1 MLNKQQIEKLQSFI
15 SQFSKEELLW
25 LSGYL
30 AGKAVEE
37 EIAENAPPVVV
48 NGAPVVSKI
57 TIAYGTETGNSKKI
71 ANQLAARA
79 KQMKINPKVVSME
92 QYKLNDLEKEEYFF
106 TIVSTHGDGE
116 PPAAA
121 KKFYEHIHV
130 TNNNLPKLKYS
141 VLALGDTAYPLFCKT
156 GADVDERFQKLGG
169 TRLVD
174 RRDCDVDFEPEANVW
189 MDEVLKK
196 LSTSSSSNS
205 NGAVAKVA
213 DKKKPSGRVIYKGKI
228 SSNVNLNDT
237 GSKKETYHIEIT
249 PESEVH
255 YAPGD
260 SIGIIPS
267 NTEAD
272 TQRLFAQLKTIGSD
286 FVNYKGERYSFY
298 QLLKTKLS
306 ILQLPA
312 RILTKYAVLE
322 EIPIE
327 IKGSYDLADLVYSFP
342 PKISKSNWQLLIDI
356 LEPIAPRLYSVASS
370 NAAHNEEVHLTVA
383 RSSFF
388 KNGEKRYG
396 LASNYLSQLPKG
408 TDINFYVQKN
418 NAFHLPA
425 DDKDIIM
432 VGPGTGIAPF
442 RAFVAE
448 RDARGAEGRNWLFF
462 GDQHFKTDFLYQTD
476 WQNYLETG
484 VLTRLDVAFS
494 RDTDQKVYVQH
505 KLKKQAKEIFEW
517 LQSGAYFYVCGAK
530 EPMSV
535 DVENTLLEIIAEY
548 SSFTKQEAEDYLN
561 DLKEEGR
568 YLKDVY

>member
-1 MLNKQQIEKLQSFI
+1 MLNKQQIEKLQNFI

-30 AGKAVEE
+30 IGKAEE
-37 EIAENAPPVVV
+37 EDGGAAPV
-48 NGAPVVSKI
+48 GTAVVSKI

-79 KQMKINPKVVSME
+79 KQMKVNPKVVSME
-92 QYKLNDLEKEEYFF
+92 QYKLTDLEKEEYFF

-121 KKFYEHIHV
+121 KKFYEHIHSS
-130 TNNNLPKLKYS
+130 NSNLPKLKYS

-156 GADVDERFQKLGG
+156 GADVDARFQKLGG

-174 RRDCDVDFEPEANVW
+174 RKDCDVDFEPEANLW
-189 MDEVLKK
+189 IDEVLRK
-196 LSTSSSSNS
+196 LSTSPSSN
-205 NGAVAKVA
+205 GTAAKVT

-228 SSNVNLNDT
+228 TANVNLNDR

-249 PESEVH
+249 PESEAH

-260 SIGIIPS
+260 SIGIVPT
-267 NTEAD
+267 NYEAD
-272 TQRLFAQLKTIGSD
+272 VQAVLKQLNTIGSD
-286 FVNYKGERYSFY
+286 FVTHKGERYSFY
-298 QLLKTKLS
+298 QLLRTKLS

-312 RILTKYAVLE
+312 RILTKYAALE
-322 EIPIE
+322 KIPIE
-327 IKGSYDLADLVYSFP
+327 IKGSYDLADLLYSFP
-342 PKISKSNWQLLIDI
+342 VKIAKGNWQLLVDI

-383 RSSFF
+383 RSAFY

-462 GDQHFKTDFLYQTD
+462 GDQHFKTDFLYQTE

-484 VLTRLDVAFS
+484 VLTRLEVAFS

-505 KLKKQAKEIFEW
+505 KLKKQSKEIFEW

-535 DVENTLLEIIAEY
+535 DVENTLLEIIAEHG
-548 SSFTKQEAEDYLN
+548 SFNKQEAEDYLN

>member
-1 MLNKQQIEKLQSFI
+1 
-15 SQFSKEELLW
+15 
-25 LSGYL
+25 
-30 AGKAVEE
+30 
-37 EIAENAPPVVV
+37 
-48 NGAPVVSKI
+48 
-57 TIAYGTETGNSKKI
+57 
-71 ANQLAARA
+71 
-79 KQMKINPKVVSME
+79 ME
-92 QYKLNDLEKEEYFF
+92 QYKLTDLEKEEYFF

-121 KKFYEHIHV
+121 KKFYEHIH
-130 TNNNLPKLKYS
+130 TNNNNLPKLKYS

-174 RRDCDVDFEPEANVW
+174 RRDCDVDFESEANVW
-189 MDEVLKK
+189 IDEVLKK
-196 LSTSSSSNS
+196 LSTSPSSN
-205 NGAVAKVA
+205 GTAMKVA

-228 SSNVNLNDT
+228 STNVNLNDR

-260 SIGIIPS
+260 SIGIVPT
-267 NTEAD
+267 NYEAD
-272 TQRLFAQLKTIGSD
+272 VQSVLKQLKTIGSD
-286 FVNYKGERYSFY
+286 FVTYKGERYSFY

-312 RILTKYAVLE
+312 RILIKYAALE
-322 EIPIE
+322 KIPIE
-327 IKGSYDLADLVYSFP
+327 IKGSYDLAGLLSAFP
-342 PKISKSNWQLLIDI
+342 LKIAKDNWQALVDI
-356 LEPIAPRLYSVASS
+356 MEPIAPRLYSVASS

-383 RSSFF
+383 RSSFY

-408 TDINFYVQKN
+408 TDITFYVQKN

-462 GDQHFKTDFLYQTD
+462 GDQHFKTDFLYQTE

-535 DVENTLLEIIAEY
+535 DVENTLLEIIAEHG
-548 SSFTKQEAEDYLN
+548 SFNKQEAEDYLN